1 MLFLHLPEFNDAD
14 SEYGV
19 SDARETRDAR
29 DAGRRRRG
37 RSCRTGAVNWAVA
50 LAVATGLGLSSGA
63 LADQDDHKDQ
73 NDRKPRTL
81 AEQLI
86 HDVKE
91 GKVQRDDQDEGA
103 VQELIVKRNIPI
115 TYQYINALMHTPNA
129 FGPGVACVV
138 CHSSQDASK
147 SYRGLDLSSCNGIR
161 TGSTEAPKRAMFTP
175 GQDPKRDPLIR
186 RLRNN
191 RMPLGVSFHVP
202 DDTPAYLTVKQWIE
216 DGARD
221 DGHFQKNVQPLFK
234 TANVFAPD
242 TPACTA
248 CHMSNQEPPSFH
260 ELDLSTHKGIMLG
273 ADSVAKGVDKAT
285 KVVIP
290 GQADASG
297 LWQHLAEDR
306 MPPGISAAENRDHP
320 NTLILMQWIKQG
332 ALCN

>member
-1 MLFLHLPEFNDAD
+1 MPSLLSSAVCNATA
-14 SEYGV
+14 V
-19 SDARETRDAR
+19 SGSPVARQAPWRECAR
-29 DAGRRRRG
+29 CPC
-37 RSCRTGAVNWAVA
+37 SVIWAVA
-50 LAVATGLGLSSGA
+50 IAIAGGLGISSAA
-63 LADQDDHKDQ
+63 LAEQK
-73 NDRKPRTL
+73 DRKPRTL

-91 GKVQRDDQDEGA
+91 GKVQRNDQDEGA

-138 CHSSQDASK
+138 CHSAQDASK
-147 SYRGLDLSSCNGIR
+147 SYRGLDLSTCNGIR
-161 TGSTEAPKRAMFTP
+161 TGSTEAPARVMFTP

-202 DDTPAYLTVKQWIE
+202 DDTPAYLTVRQWIE
-216 DGARD
+216 DGAKND
-221 DGHFQKNVQPLFK
+221 EHYSKNVQPLFK

-260 ELDLSTHKGIMLG
+260 EMDLSSHKGVMLG

-290 GQADASG
+290 GNAEASG

-306 MPPGISAAENRDHP
+306 MPPGISPSENRDHP
-320 NTLILMQWIKQG
+320 NTLILIQWIKQG
-332 ALCN
+332 APCN